1 MANTTIEARPKR
13 RFQFTWRNT
22 DIFWVIGA
30 ILLLVGAPG
39 IFQRLTGGL
48 APTALGSYVPWGL
61 WVGFYDYLVW
71 LEVGSL
77 LVFTTLVY
85 LVSFKRLARLK
96 PLALFTGFVVL
107 MMALLVVFIDLGQ
120 AMRFWHVLIYPT
132 FSSMITWMV
141 WLHILYMV
149 VLVVELALVLDL
161 IKLQET
167 RKNQLLRLL
176 AYLSLPMGLGLIIVS
191 GSVFGVVAA
200 QPLWSTS
207 SLPLMFL
214 VSALAAGSGLV
225 LLLAVLFWPDKKSTD
240 YVEVVTRL
248 SRITAWFLLAGIFAA
263 SVIGFTTLYGGSPS
277 RTAAMQLILTG
288 PFWWSFWIIHVL
300 LGVFI
305 PILLLFIR
313 GHQPR
318 WAGVAAFLSVITFV
332 AVTLNVVIPVLA
344 TPELQGL
351 ATAFV
356 HPKLDFDYVPNL
368 MEWQTILFIFGIGGV
383 LYGLGLRW
391 LPILEKKN

>member
-30 ILLLVGAPG
+30 ILLLVGTPG
-39 IFQRLTGGL
+39 IFQRLTSGL

-161 IKLQET
+161 IKLEET

-200 QPLWSTS
+200 RPLWSTS

-225 LLLAVLFWPDKKSTD
+225 
-240 YVEVVTRL
+240 
-248 SRITAWFLLAGIFAA
+248 
-263 SVIGFTTLYGGSPS
+263 
-277 RTAAMQLILTG
+277 
-288 PFWWSFWIIHVL
+288 
-300 LGVFI
+300 
-305 PILLLFIR
+305 
-313 GHQPR
+313 
-318 WAGVAAFLSVITFV
+318 
-332 AVTLNVVIPVLA
+332 
-344 TPELQGL
+344 
-351 ATAFV
+351 
-356 HPKLDFDYVPNL
+356 
-368 MEWQTILFIFGIGGV
+368 
-383 LYGLGLRW
+383 
-391 LPILEKKN
+391 